1 MYLKYYIDC
10 VKTGFT
16 YLQVI
21 NQSFL
26 FLRIFNFQ
34 DFQFEPS
41 RQIESYP
48 KGNYSSKSNDCG
60 NDAMVPQVRCYTL
73 KRAAICFGSF
83 YHQHTTDCDTYGAI
97 NGNGEG
103 GLDEGNKSRDV
114 NCVDVDI
121 SEHQ

>member
-1 MYLKYYIDC
+1 MYLKYFIDC

-26 FLRIFNFQ
+26 FLWIFNFQ

-41 RQIESYP
+41 RHIESYP
-48 KGNYSSKSNDCG
+48 KGNYSSKSNDRG
-60 NDAMVPQVRCYTL
+60 NDAMEPQVRRNTS
-73 KRAAICFGSF
+73 KRAAIVFWPF
-83 YHQHTTDCDTYGAI
+83 DHQHTANCNAYGAI

-103 GLDEGNKSRDV
+103 GLDEGNKGRDV

-121 SEHQ
+121 SKHQ

>member
-1 MYLKYYIDC
+1 MYLKYFIDC

-41 RQIESYP
+41 GQIESHP

-60 NDAMVPQVRCYTL
+60 NDTMEPQVCRDTS
-73 KRAAICFGSF
+73 KRAGIGFRSF
-83 YHQHTTDCDTYGAI
+83 DHQHTTNCDAYGAI
-97 NGNGEG
+97 NRNGEG
-103 GLDEGNKSRDV
+103 GLDEGNEGRDV